1 MSVLIAVAG
10 RMLEPRQ
17 GVPHSDHAVAAPARY
32 ILALHRAGGHEAVLH
47 PVQVDQSEARK
58 RLSRFDGLLLLGG
71 GDIDPSLYGE
81 EALPEVAGIHADR
94 DVFELSL
101 VGAALDLGMPILA
114 VCRGMQVLNVAL
126 GGSLHQHIPGHGTT
140 SDWVTHDVEIEAGS
154 LLADVV
160 GSTRIECRSTHHQ
173 ALKQIGD
180 GLKETGWSEDRTIE
194 AVEMSEGWVLGVQW
208 HPELTAADDPAQQR
222 LFDALVEKA
231 AVRVE

>member
-17 GVPHSDHAVAAPARY
+17 GVLHSDHAVAAPARY
-32 ILALHRAGGHEAVLH
+32 IHALHRAGGHEAVLH
-47 PVQVDQSEARK
+47 PVPVDREEARR

-71 GDIDPSLYGE
+71 GDVDPSLYGE
-81 EALPEVAGIHADR
+81 KARPEVAGIHADR
-94 DVFELSL
+94 DAFELSL
-101 VGAALDLGMPILA
+101 VGAALDLGMPVLA

-126 GGSLHQHIPGHGTT
+126 GGNLHQHIPGHGTT
-140 SDWVTHDVEIEAGS
+140 SDWVTHDVDIKPGS
-154 LLADVV
+154 LLADTV

-173 ALKQIGD
+173 ALNRLGD
-180 GLKETGWSEDRTIE
+180 GLSEIGWAEDGTIE

-208 HPELTAADDPAQQR
+208 HPELTAADDPAQQK

-231 AVRVE
+231 AIRVE